1 MVEAD
6 PGALSSG
13 GSTLQNA
20 AADANGISQSLT
32 TASSSMLGA
41 CGPSPVG
48 PAVERFAAAW
58 GGELI
63 AWAFGSATL
72 SKIAGEN
79 GRQMIAATGG

>member
-20 AADANGISQSLT
+20 AADANGISQAVTKAGTSV
-32 TASSSMLGA
+32 LGA

-48 PAVERFAAAW
+48 PAVERFTAAW

-63 AWAFGSATL
+63 AWAYGSATL
-72 SKIAGEN
+72 SKIASEN